1 MFMSHSNITPPM
13 NSLRFLSSEMNRPP
27 CIPFFLLIL
36 WNTLFFS
43 RFAIQFLTWLK
54 IQLFRTSHSRTVR
67 WSQINLL
74 AYESSTF
81 SHIFVRSFLN
91 VITAPIIG
99 THVYLYCCWLWRWF
113 LLHFGLL
120 RLWYWTRY
128 SPDPSAYRT
137 AHVILKIY
145 IYLVHQTTLLEKSC
159 VRFRRVSHARNGSW
173 IFSSGSRRT
182 LMYIILVKNLLA
194 RQSKYIWI
202 A

>member
-1 MFMSHSNITPPM
+1 MNFEGRSEWKNGRGRRLHPIDRLTYSKIKPILDRQSINRPYVHFWLLLHIVPYVLLNMFMSHSNITPPM

-91 VITAPIIG
+91 IITAPIIG

-137 AHVILKIY
+137 AHVILKI
-145 IYLVHQTTLLEKSC
+145 
-159 VRFRRVSHARNGSW
+159 
-173 IFSSGSRRT
+173 
-182 LMYIILVKNLLA
+182 
-194 RQSKYIWI
+194 
-202 A
+202 